1 MSIASSAVLVE
12 LNISVWP
19 ANKVDREMTETVNTN
34 ASAVRDASQTRKNL
48 FAGTSLRKDIEKL
61 AARIRLYHNQNT
73 LPWADKGQRL
83 LPTKLFMEYKQTMN
97 SYEVQFSQLCSNFF
111 VEYPRLVAEAQQH
124 LGTMYRAE
132 DYPELEDV
140 RMKFGFRKAFDPIPE
155 SGDFRLD
162 VSAQDLEEVKAGYE
176 AKFDERL
183 AEAMR
188 TPWERLHTVLT
199 SMSEKLK
206 DEEGVD
212 SKKRYH
218 DSLVTNA
225 QDLVGLLDKM
235 NITNDP
241 KLEEA
246 RKQLEL
252 TMLGADIETIKESS
266 HARESMKNKVD
277 AILQKFEW

>member
-97 SYEVQFSQLCSNFF
+97 NYEVQFSQLCNNFF

-225 QDLVGLLDKM
+225 QELVGLLDKM

>member
-19 ANKVDREMTETVNTN
+19 ANKVDREMTETVNAN

-61 AARIRLYHNQNT
+61 AARIRLYHNQHT

-97 SYEVQFSQLCSNFF
+97 NYEAQFKQMCNNFF
-111 VEYPRLVAEAQQH
+111 FEYPRLVNEAQQH
-124 LGTMYRAE
+124 LGTMYRAS
-132 DYPELEDV
+132 DYPELTEV
-140 RMKFGFRKAFDPIPE
+140 EMKFGFRMAIDPIPE

-162 VSAQDLEEVKAGYE
+162 ISAQDLDEMKQNYE

-188 TPWERLHTVLT
+188 TPWERLHEVL
-199 SMSEKLK
+199 SAMSKKLT
-206 DEEGVD
+206 DEDGDE
-212 SKKRYH
+212 KKRYH

-225 QDLVGLLDKM
+225 VDLCGLLDKM

-252 TMLGADIETIKESS
+252 TMLGADIETIKDS
-266 HARESMKNKVD
+266 ATVRESMKNKVD

>member
-12 LNISVWP
+12 LNVSVWP
-19 ANKVDREMTETVNTN
+19 AKKLDREMTETVNAN

-48 FAGTSLRKDIEKL
+48 FAGTSLRKDIENY
-61 AARIRLYHNQNT
+61 AARIRLYHNQHT

-83 LPTKLFMEYKQTMN
+83 LPTKLFLDYKTTMN
-97 SYEVQFSQLCSNFF
+97 VYEATFNQMCNNFF
-111 VEYPRLVAEAQQH
+111 IEYPRLVAEAQQH
-124 LGTMYRAE
+124 LGKLYKAE
-132 DYPELEDV
+132 DYPPLDEVKL
-140 RMKFGFRKAFDPIPE
+140 KFGFRKAIDPIPE

-162 VSAQDLEEVKAGYE
+162 VSAQDLEEVRQQYE

-188 TPWERLHTVLT
+188 APWERLHDVLT
-199 SMSEKLK
+199 AMSKKLT
-206 DEEGVD
+206 DEDGVET
-212 SKKRYH
+212 KKRYH

-225 QDLVGLLDKM
+225 QELCELLTKM

-252 TMLGADIETIKESS
+252 TMLGADIETIKESA
-266 HARESMKNKVD
+266 HVRETMKNKVD
-277 AILQKFEW
+277 DILKRFEW

>member
-34 ASAVRDASQTRKNL
+34 ALAVRDASQTRKNL
-48 FAGTSLRKDIEKL
+48 FAGTTLRKDIEKL

-97 SYEVQFSQLCSNFF
+97 NYEVQFSQLCSNFF

-132 DYPELEDV
+132 DYPDLEDV

-206 DEEGVD
+206 DEDGVD

>member
-12 LNISVWP
+12 MNISVWP

-61 AARIRLYHNQNT
+61 AARIRLYHNQHT

-97 SYEVQFSQLCSNFF
+97 NYEAQFKQMCDNFF
-111 VEYPRLVAEAQQH
+111 HEYPRLVGEAQVH
-124 LGTMYRAE
+124 LGTMYRAD
-132 DYPELEDV
+132 DYPDLTNV
-140 RMKFGFRKAFDPIPE
+140 RNKFGFRMAIDPIPE

-162 VSAQDLEEVKAGYE
+162 ISAHDLEEMKQQYE

-199 SMSEKLK
+199 AMSEKLK
-206 DEEGVD
+206 DEDGED

-225 QDLVGLLDKM
+225 VDLCGLLDKM

-241 KLEEA
+241 KLEDA

-252 TMLGADIETIKESS
+252 TMLGADIETIKDS
-266 HARESMKNKVD
+266 ATVRESMKNKVD